1 MTPLTLS
8 SAAKATLF
16 GIISWRCLAP
26 SEHGIARPR
35 TWHALG
41 GFRQCGTESQ
51 QNDALARS
59 ASAIHSTADQGS
71 VVTLVSLLTRSGPT
85 AAFFCR
91 CAKVVDGGVGRRVE
105 PEDRSGACDAALSL
119 QCAILIHVEWRI
131 FPEYV
136 GGGDQFMLRRR
147 ARWQRLAGKQ
157 PQCERQHVVAV
168 AVWVDRDQ

>member
-1 MTPLTLS
+1 MYRFGCCRRGRGHVPDIVERKRLT
-8 SAAKATLF
+8 
-16 GIISWRCLAP
+16 
-26 SEHGIARPR
+26 
-35 TWHALG
+35 
-41 GFRQCGTESQ
+41 Q
-51 QNDALARS
+51 
-59 ASAIHSTADQGS
+59 
-71 VVTLVSLLTRSGPT
+71 SGPT
-85 AAFFCR
+85 ATFLWR

-105 PEDRSGACDAALSL
+105 PEDRSGACHAAISL

-168 AVWVDRDQ
+168 AVHVAGDRPEHHAGAVVGSISFFSLAPPWMFGSSPWLTMTQSLCRRFISIAFLA